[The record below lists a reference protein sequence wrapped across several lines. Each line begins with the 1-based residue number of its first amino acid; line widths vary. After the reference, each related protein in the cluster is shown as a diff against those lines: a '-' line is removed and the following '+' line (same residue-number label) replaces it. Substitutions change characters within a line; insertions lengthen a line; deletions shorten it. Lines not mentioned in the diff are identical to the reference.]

1 MKQICQEY
9 YCNYLNRNI
18 GDGMCCFTC
27 PHHKMDSGTTT
38 KNCKYEKVIREYTR
52 EV

>member
-27 PHHKMDSGTTT
+27 SHFKRAINIDKKCEH
-38 KNCKYEKVIREYTR
+38 EKIIKEYTR